1 MMMLRVARWRV
12 TGPVLISQDD
22 VKIEEQVSC
31 DKIRLVA
38 FGVVFMHEP

>member
-1 MMMLRVARWRV
+1 MMMLGVAGWRV
-12 TGPVLISQDD
+12 VGPVLVSQDD

-38 FGVVFMHEP
+38 FGTVFMHEP